1 MLKCFN
7 WTRVLSNVISKKSR
21 ADFTGKEIF
30 WFQYFE
36 RRLSSSGYYSFFLQ
50 YPNEERLYFYFD
62 CFFFQSETP
71 QNLSAIALSW
81 NTVKVTWTPLDEKEE
96 VTSYDVEYCSVIG
109 CRIVPVFDSSVVID
123 NLTQHTT
130 YTVKTRGRNTKYT
143 GPWRIASGVKT
154 LGTRNRMTYASYLV

>member
-1 MLKCFN
+1 MLSRKKAGLIS
-7 WTRVLSNVISKKSR
+7 RVRK
-21 ADFTGKEIF
+21 
-30 WFQYFE
+30 
-36 RRLSSSGYYSFFLQ
+36 
-50 YPNEERLYFYFD
+50 YFD
-62 CFFFQSETP
+62 SNILKGAFLRQGITVLFCNTLTKKGCTFILIVFFFQSETP

-154 LGTRNRMTYASYLV
+154 LGTRNRMTYASFFTLCSLNHRTH